1 MAVVG
6 AVIVAGQTAPADQ
19 KEPGSGASA
28 AAGKQLG
35 DSWGLRLQAEPVLFE
50 EAFGPAAEPA
60 WAEEGRQPGQRR
72 LPAGEASQA
81 VQRSEVAP
89 PEEVGRVGQRLSA
102 VVWLAGPQLEAA
114 VGGQY

>member
-1 MAVVG
+1 
-6 AVIVAGQTAPADQ
+6 VIVAGQTAPADQ
-19 KEPGSGASA
+19 KEPGSGAS

-60 WAEEGRQPGQRR
+60 WAEEGRQPGQRHS
-72 LPAGEASQA
+72 PAGEASQA
-81 VQRSEVAP
+81 VQRSEVGR
-89 PEEVGRVGQRLSA
+89 VGRVGQRLSA